1 MSHSAEGKRAAAR
14 DSLSLLAI
22 TFLSAAPYLS
32 RLGFYS
38 DDWDI
43 LAKLQHAHAQGRWP
57 IAEILQIS
65 PARPL
70 HGLYAALL
78 FGAFGRD
85 PLGYHLVNTAVL
97 AASVVLF
104 YLLLVRLRVGRGEA
118 LAAALVFVVLP
129 QLSTIRVWFAA
140 FQVTLS
146 LALMLVSL
154 HCQLFFA
161 RSGKPASGAAALAAA
176 VVSLAAY
183 EIFAPLLA
191 AFAIGLAVAA
201 LRKRR
206 LRGWRSMIAPTVV
219 AALLAAALL
228 FKLTVSSRAGSLTQW
243 DRYTRGAW
251 QLVRPDYDWRVDS
264 SLNIFA
270 ALDVHFWRV
279 IAGWASAAVDLASGR
294 LGYAAIGA
302 SAAAA
307 AVAFW
312 RLRLAPAGE
321 SRSIRLMLL
330 LGAATFV
337 LGHALFVIVPAI
349 VFTPT
354 GMGNRVLVG
363 AALGVAMIFAATI
376 AIAARAIFRQRHT
389 TAFRLLITAVLFL
402 GMLRLD
408 TIDRYWAE
416 TPPLQRF
423 VLESARRDLASAPAG
438 STIMLDGV
446 CPYHG
451 PGVLFETWWDTGP
464 ALSFAL
470 NRPLTGDVVSPRM
483 AVTTGGIETSI
494 YKQPSF
500 YPFGPRL
507 FAYDVRRHVTAVLSD
522 QRAAQDYFARR
533 PPLRCPKGY
542 VARGVPV

>member
-1 MSHSAEGKRAAAR
+1 MSHSAEAKQGAR
-14 DSLSLLAI
+14 DSLSLAVV

-32 RLGFYS
+32 SLGFYS

-43 LAKLQHAHAQGRWP
+43 LGKLQRAHAQGGWA
-57 IAEILQIS
+57 IAEVLQVS

-78 FGAFGRD
+78 FWAFGRD
-85 PLGYHLVNTAVL
+85 PLGYHLVNTAIL

-104 YLLLVRLRVGRGEA
+104 YLLLVRLRLGRREA

-129 QLSTIRVWFAA
+129 QLSTIRVWFAS

-146 LALMLVSL
+146 LALMLASL
-154 HCQLFFA
+154 HCQLSFA
-161 RSGKPASGAAALAAA
+161 RSARLAWGALGLVAAAL
-176 VVSLAAY
+176 SLAAY

-191 AFAIGLAVAA
+191 GFALALAVAEV
-201 LRKRR
+201 RKRHV
-206 LRGWRSMIAPTVV
+206 RGWRSIIAPAVV

-228 FKLTVSSRAGSLTQW
+228 FKMIVSSRAGSLTQW
-243 DRYTRGAW
+243 DRYVRGAW

-270 ALDVHFWRV
+270 ALDMHFWRV
-279 IAGWASAAVDLASGR
+279 ITGWASAAGDLLAGR
-294 LGYAAIGA
+294 LGPSAVVA

-307 AVAFW
+307 ALAFW
-312 RLRLAPAGE
+312 RLRMAQPGE
-321 SRSIRLMLL
+321 PRSVGPMLL
-330 LGAATFV
+330 LGTATFV

-363 AALGVAMIFAATI
+363 AALGVAMILAATF
-376 AIAARAIFRQRHT
+376 AIAARAILQQRQR
-389 TAFRLLITAVLFL
+389 TAFPLLIAAVLFL

-408 TIDRYWAE
+408 TIERYWAE

-423 VLESARRDLASAPAG
+423 VLDSARRDLASVPAG
-438 STIMLDGV
+438 STIILDGV

-451 PGVLFETWWDTGP
+451 PAVLFETWWDTGA
-464 ALSFAL
+464 ALTFAL
-470 NRPLTGDVVSPRM
+470 HRPLTADVVSPRM
-483 AVTTGGIETSI
+483 AVTAGGIETSI

-500 YPFGPRL
+500 YPYGPRL
-507 FAYDVRRHVTAVLSD
+507 YAYDVRRHATAILANE
-522 QRAAQDYFARR
+522 RAAQDYFVRR